1 MSSVVDEDT
10 ARSLESGRQALASTL
25 RVVQKHLQKAFI
37 VFVVGMLGTVY
48 AMRLYVWE
56 FLTANAKSRIGVT
69 DPAFGQIKIIAQTP
83 FDVILLQVKIGIIV
97 GIFLAIPTLLF
108 LARDSVRERIS
119 PAVPIRR
126 SQIVFVAALGLVLF
140 AGGMVY
146 AYTIFFPFMF
156 EFLANNAA
164 LAGIQPK
171 YGIVEFTEFV
181 VFLTLSFGLAA
192 ELPLLMGGFSYSEV
206 IPYEFW
212 RDKWRH
218 AVLGIFAFGALF
230 SPPDPFTQLM
240 WAAPLCALYGF
251 SLGLAKVVAN
261 VRRSAAADP
270 GDTGALQRKLIQL
283 GGVTGAAIVASYLL
297 VSVGLFETFNQAV
310 RPSLPAM
317 VRPSPLSVESI
328 APMSGAAGQLYVSAI
343 LGLVV
348 ALLVVAVFVVQVL
361 RQPIV
366 SRDPLRAEDPAEID
380 VSRLDY
386 EGVRAAPIEAF
397 VEMTEEEAVSAARAA
412 MDEDDPDRAQ
422 LILDRFDEAEEAMAV
437 PDVELGEGFETP
449 GDSVADDADA
459 PPSAEATAESSEG
472 SGQESDA
479 VTSTAAGMM
488 DAFTEEETTEDDIGG
503 YYYDL
508 RFIFESLTSKMF
520 RIVVV
525 FMAILFTTFFGLYRG
540 GIGLLMSQ
548 FLSRVSR
555 DVLERILA
563 AGDAFTIAEVEAMS
577 RPELVGTLT
586 ERQSFVIT
594 LHPVEALIFAVKLSA
609 IIAIISVLPLILY
622 YAWPALQERG
632 LVSGDRR
639 VFGGWG
645 VSLLVGFL
653 VGSVLGFFV
662 IAPATISFLVSDALL
677 ADMVIAYRLNKFF
690 WMVFMLTGGIGL
702 FVDVIVTVVLFHLGG
717 ILSFE
722 RMAGRWREIIFGV
735 FVFAMFATNASVL
748 TMILLGVPFAMS
760 FLLGLGILWLLT
772 LPDRFRKGRGAQ
784 PS

>member
-10 ARSLESGRQALASTL
+10 MRSLESGRQSLASTL

-37 VFVVGMLGTVY
+37 VFVIGMLGTVY

-69 DPAFGQIKIIAQTP
+69 DAAFGQIKIIAQTP

-97 GIFLAIPTLLF
+97 GLVLTIPTLLF

-126 SQIVFVAALGLVLF
+126 SQIVALAMLGILLF
-140 AGGMVY
+140 GGGMVY
-146 AYTIFFPFMF
+146 AYTVFFPFMF

-164 LAGIQPK
+164 SAGIQPK
-171 YGIVEFTEFV
+171 WGIVEFTEFV

-192 ELPLLMGGFSYSEV
+192 ELPLVMGAFSYSEI

-218 AVLGIFAFGALF
+218 AILVIFIFGGLF
-230 SPPDPFTQLM
+230 SPPDPFTQIM
-240 WAAPLCALYGF
+240 WAVPLIALYGF
-251 SLGLAKVVAN
+251 SLGLAKVVTN
-261 VRRSAAADP
+261 VRRSAAADV
-270 GDTGALQRKLIQL
+270 GESGAFGRKLRQL
-283 GGVTGAAIVASYLL
+283 GAVTAGSTVLAYLL
-297 VSVGLFETFNQAV
+297 VSVGLFEAFNASV
-310 RPSLPAM
+310 RPALPAAI
-317 VRPSPLSVESI
+317 RPSPLSVESV
-328 APMSGAAGQLYVSAI
+328 APVAGTAGQAFVSVA
-343 LGLVV
+343 LALVV
-348 ALLVVAVFVVQVL
+348 ALLTVAAFVVQVL

-366 SRDPLRAEDPAEID
+366 PRDPLRAADPADID
-380 VSRLDY
+380 VEDLDLA
-386 EGVRAAPIEAF
+386 GVQAAPVEAF
-397 VEMTEEEAVSAARAA
+397 AEMSEDEAVSAARAA

-422 LILDRFDEAEEAMAV
+422 LILDRFDEAQETE
-437 PDVELGEGFETP
+437 GEGAE
-449 GDSVADDADA
+449 A
-459 PPSAEATAESSEG
+459 SAESPETGEVDELHPDAAEE
-472 SGQESDA
+472 ESDV
-479 VTSTAAGMM
+479 VTSTTAGMM

-555 DVLERILA
+555 DVIGRILA
-563 AGDAFTIAEVEAMS
+563 GGDAFTVAEVEAMS
-577 RPELVGTLT
+577 RSELVATLT

-609 IIAIISVLPLILY
+609 IIAIIAIVPLILY
-622 YAWPALQERG
+622 YAWPALEERG

-639 VFGGWG
+639 IFGVWG
-645 VSLLVGFL
+645 MSLVAGFL

-677 ADMVIAYRLNKFF
+677 ADMVIAYRLKKFF
-690 WMVFMLTGGIGL
+690 WMVFMLTGGVGL
-702 FVDVIVTVVLFHLGG
+702 FFDVIITVVLFHVGG
-717 ILSFE
+717 IVSFDT
-722 RMAGRWREIIFGV
+722 MVGRWREIVFGV
-735 FVFAMFATNASVL
+735 LVFAMFATNTSVL
-748 TMILLGVPFAMS
+748 TMLLLGVPFAGA
-760 FLLGLGILWLLT
+760 FLLGLGVLWVAT
-772 LPDRFRKGRGAQ
+772 LPDRLRDRGAQ

>member
-10 ARSLESGRQALASTL
+10 MRSLESGRQSLASTL

-37 VFVVGMLGTVY
+37 VFVIGMLGTVY
-48 AMRLYVWE
+48 AMRLYVWA
-56 FLTANAKSRIGVT
+56 FLTANAKSRIGVQ
-69 DPAFGQIKIIAQTP
+69 DAAFGQIKIIAQTP
-83 FDVILLQVKIGIIV
+83 FDVILLQVKIGIVV
-97 GIFLAIPTLLF
+97 GIMLTIPTLLF
-108 LARDSVRERIS
+108 LARDSVRDRIS

-126 SQIVFVAALGLVLF
+126 SQIAGLALLGILLF

-146 AYTIFFPFMF
+146 AYTVFFPFMF

-164 LAGIQPK
+164 KAGIQPK

-192 ELPLLMGGFSYSEV
+192 ELPLLMGGFSYSEI

-218 AVLGIFAFGALF
+218 AVLFIFAFGALF
-230 SPPDPFTQLM
+230 SPPDPFTQIM
-240 WAAPLCALYGF
+240 WAVPLIALYGF

-261 VRRSAAADP
+261 VRRSAAAEV
-270 GDTGALQRKLIQL
+270 GESGALGRKLRQL
-283 GGVTGAAIVASYLL
+283 GAVTAGATVLMYLL
-297 VSVGLFETFNQAV
+297 VSVGLFETFNASV
-310 RPSLPAM
+310 RPELPAAI
-317 VRPSPLSVESI
+317 RPSPLTIEAV
-328 APMSGAAGQLYVSAI
+328 APWAGTAGQAFVSVV

-366 SRDPLRAEDPAEID
+366 PRDPLRAEDPADID
-380 VSRLDY
+380 VERLDF

-397 VEMTEEEAVSAARAA
+397 AEMSEQDAVSAARAA

-422 LILDRFDEAEEAMAV
+422 LILDRFDEAQEA
-437 PDVELGEGFETP
+437 DVEAAEEGVAAETTE
-449 GDSVADDADA
+449 SAT
-459 PPSAEATAESSEG
+459 AEATATGDSAE
-472 SGQESDA
+472 ESDV
-479 VTSTAAGMM
+479 VTSTTAGMM

-555 DVLERILA
+555 GVLERILA
-563 AGDAFTIAEVEAMS
+563 GGDAFTVAEVEAMS

-609 IIAIISVLPLILY
+609 IIAIIAIVPLILY
-622 YAWPALQERG
+622 YAWPALEERG

-639 VFGGWG
+639 VFGVWG
-645 VSLLVGFL
+645 MSLVAGFL

-677 ADMVIAYRLNKFF
+677 ADMVIAYRLKKFF
-690 WMVFMLTGGIGL
+690 WMVFMLTGGVGL
-702 FVDVIVTVVLFHLGG
+702 FVDVVITVVLFHIGG
-717 ILSFE
+717 IVSFDT
-722 RMAGRWREIIFGV
+722 MAGRWREIIFGV
-735 FVFAMFATNASVL
+735 LVFAMFATNTSVL
-748 TMILLGVPFAMS
+748 TMLLLGVPFAGA
-760 FLLGLGILWLLT
+760 FLLGLGVLWVIT
-772 LPDRFRKGRGAQ
+772 LPNRLRGRGAQ

>member
-10 ARSLESGRQALASTL
+10 MRSLESGRQSLASTL

-37 VFVVGMLGTVY
+37 VFVIGMLGTVY
-48 AMRLYVWE
+48 AMRLYVWA
-56 FLTANAKSRIGVT
+56 FLTANAKSRIGVQ
-69 DPAFGQIKIIAQTP
+69 DAAFGQIKIIAQTP
-83 FDVILLQVKIGIIV
+83 FDVILLQVKIGIVV
-97 GIFLAIPTLLF
+97 GIMLTIPTLLF
-108 LARDSVRERIS
+108 LARDSVRDRIS

-126 SQIVFVAALGLVLF
+126 SQIAGLALLGILLF

-146 AYTIFFPFMF
+146 AYTVFFPFMF

-164 LAGIQPK
+164 KAGIQPK

-192 ELPLLMGGFSYSEV
+192 ELPLLMGGFSYSEI

-218 AVLGIFAFGALF
+218 AVLFIFAFGALF
-230 SPPDPFTQLM
+230 SPPDPFTQIM
-240 WAAPLCALYGF
+240 WAVPLIALYGF

-261 VRRSAAADP
+261 VRRSAAAEV
-270 GDTGALQRKLIQL
+270 GESGALGRKLRQL
-283 GGVTGAAIVASYLL
+283 GAVTAGATVLMYLL
-297 VSVGLFETFNQAV
+297 VSVGLFETFNASV
-310 RPSLPAM
+310 RPELPAAI
-317 VRPSPLSVESI
+317 RPSPLTIEAV
-328 APMSGAAGQLYVSAI
+328 APWAGTAGQAFVSVV

-366 SRDPLRAEDPAEID
+366 PRDPLRAEDPADID
-380 VSRLDY
+380 VERLDF

-397 VEMTEEEAVSAARAA
+397 AEMSEQDAVSAARAA

-422 LILDRFDEAEEAMAV
+422 LILDRFDEAQEA
-437 PDVELGEGFETP
+437 DVEAAEEG
-449 GDSVADDADA
+449 AA
-459 PPSAEATAESSEG
+459 AEAAGGDAAAATETADSAD
-472 SGQESDA
+472 ESDV
-479 VTSTAAGMM
+479 VTSTTAGMM

-555 DVLERILA
+555 GVLERILA
-563 AGDAFTIAEVEAMS
+563 GGDAFTVAEVEAMS

-609 IIAIISVLPLILY
+609 IIAIIAIVPLVLY
-622 YAWPALQERG
+622 YAWPALEERG

-639 VFGGWG
+639 VFGVWG
-645 VSLLVGFL
+645 MSLVAGFL

-677 ADMVIAYRLNKFF
+677 ADMVIAYRLKKFF
-690 WMVFMLTGGIGL
+690 WMVFMLTGGVGL
-702 FVDVIVTVVLFHLGG
+702 FVDVVITVVLFHIGG
-717 ILSFE
+717 IVSFDT
-722 RMAGRWREIIFGV
+722 MAGRWREIIFGV
-735 FVFAMFATNASVL
+735 LVFAMFATNTSVL
-748 TMILLGVPFAMS
+748 TMLLLGVPFAGA
-760 FLLGLGILWLLT
+760 FLLGLGVLWVIT
-772 LPDRFRKGRGAQ
+772 LPNRLRGRGAQ